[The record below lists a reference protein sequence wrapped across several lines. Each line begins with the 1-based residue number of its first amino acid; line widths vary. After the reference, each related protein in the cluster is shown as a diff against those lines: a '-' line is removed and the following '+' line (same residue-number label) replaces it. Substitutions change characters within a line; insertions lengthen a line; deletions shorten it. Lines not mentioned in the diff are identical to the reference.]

1 MFFWNFRSFICVGG
15 NKEGKNWI
23 HFNFPALV
31 FLIHKIKE
39 WEFQKYFCHSLPY
52 IIHVLVGINTIIQKF
67 AHKEVA
73 LKGFWLTSMATLP
86 STIFC
91 FMYCLLL
98 KLQMNIG
105 CLITKH
111 VPIAIL
117 DMINLLE
124 DWKISKETWSMWLE
138 ITI

>member
-1 MFFWNFRSFICVGG
+1 MLKLKNVFDFPSFICVGG

-67 AHKEVA
+67 AHKER
-73 LKGFWLTSMATLP
+73 L
-86 STIFC
+86 
-91 FMYCLLL
+91 
-98 KLQMNIG
+98 
-105 CLITKH
+105 H
-111 VPIAIL
+111 
-117 DMINLLE
+117 
-124 DWKISKETWSMWLE
+124 
-138 ITI
+138 